1 MLTIAQSSRGLV
13 PKCVEEKGA
22 VVSAIMTDE
31 ELSDPKPEILYHY
44 TTIDAMMNIAKSR
57 KIWATSISYLN
68 DSSEGD
74 HLLGMIRNR
83 LKDLLQKHSL
93 GNSVLEQLSYTG
105 TEIEHRPFI
114 TSFSADGNSLPQWR
128 SYCPNGNGVAIGFRV
143 ASLPQFIQIRE
154 AERSTIL
161 FIRLEK
167 VNYKPVSGE
176 LSIIDSEIAEL
187 VARADEMGPSS
198 EARTS
203 PRRSGREDDFA
214 AVAHMAA
221 CSRKHHSFSN
231 EHEYRLIADPT
242 LLNAGDLQFR
252 SARSTLVPYIELSIP
267 TTDFIA
273 EVVIGPSNNPE
284 LSLQAVQAFFKHLQL
299 QVDVKDCQIPFRNL

>member
-1 MLTIAQSSRGLV
+1 M
-13 PKCVEEKGA
+13 P
-22 VVSAIMTDE
+22 DE

-83 LKDLLQKHSL
+83 LKDLLQQHSL
-93 GNSVLEQLSYTG
+93 DNSVLEQLSYTG
-105 TEIEHRPFI
+105 TEIENRPFI

-128 SYCPNGNGVAIGFRV
+128 SYCANGNGVAIGFRV
-143 ASLPQFIQIRE
+143 SSLPQFIQTKAKE
-154 AERSTIL
+154 GERSTIL

-167 VNYKPVSGE
+167 VDYTPVSGE
-176 LSIIDSEIAEL
+176 LQIIDSEIAEL
-187 VARADEMGPSS
+187 VAQVDEMGPSS
-198 EARTS
+198 ERRMS
-203 PRRSGREDDFA
+203 PRRSRREDDFA

-242 LLNAGDLQFR
+242 FMNAGDLQFR
-252 SARSTLVPYIELSIP
+252 PTRSTLVPYIELAIP

-273 EVVIGPSNNPE
+273 EVVIGPSSNTE
-284 LSLQAVQAFFKHLQL
+284 LSLQAVHTFFKHLQL
-299 QVDVKDCQIPFRNL
+299 QVDVKDCRIPFRNL

>member
-1 MLTIAQSSRGLV
+1 M
-13 PKCVEEKGA
+13 P
-22 VVSAIMTDE
+22 DE
-31 ELSDPKPEILYHY
+31 ELSDAKAEILYHY
-44 TTIDAMMNIAKSR
+44 TTIDAMMKIAKSR

-74 HLLGMIRNR
+74 HLLSMIRNR

-93 GNSVLEQLSYTG
+93 DNSVLEPLSYTG
-105 TEIEHRPFI
+105 TEIENRPFI

-128 SYCPNGNGVAIGFRV
+128 SYCANGNGVAIGFRV
-143 ASLPQFIQIRE
+143 SSLPQFIQTKTTE
-154 AERSTIL
+154 GERSTIL
-161 FIRLEK
+161 FIRLKK
-167 VNYKPVSGE
+167 VDYTPVSGA
-176 LSIIDSEIAEL
+176 LPIIDSEIAEL
-187 VARADEMGPSS
+187 VAQVDEMGPSS
-198 EARTS
+198 EGRTS

-221 CSRKHHSFSN
+221 CSRKHHSFIN

-242 LLNAGDLQFR
+242 FMNAGDLQFR

-273 EVVIGPSNNPE
+273 EVVIGPSSNTE
-284 LSLQAVQAFFKHLQL
+284 LSLQAVHAFFKHLQL
-299 QVDVKDCQIPFRNL
+299 QVDVKDCRIPFRNL